1 MRQEVTQ
8 MITVNITYDVEIL
21 ESDGSTIIGETCTDV
36 EMLDEYAELLLNEIR
51 DGAVMH
57 SVEQLL
63 THQEML
69 LGRTY
74 VAGSI
79 KYFDVK

>member
-1 MRQEVTQ
+1 

-21 ESDGSTIIGETCTDV
+21 ESDGSTIIGEACTDV

-57 SVEQLL
+57 SVEQIL

-69 LGRTY
+69 KGRSY
-74 VAGSI
+74 VTGSI
-79 KYFDVK
+79 KHFDSK

>member
-1 MRQEVTQ
+1 MT
-8 MITVNITYDVEIL
+8 TVNITYDVEIL
-21 ESDGSTIIGETCTDV
+21 ESDGSSIIGEACTKVD
-36 EMLDEYAELLLNEIR
+36 MLDEYAELLLNEIR

>member
-8 MITVNITYDVEIL
+8 MITVNITYNVEIL
-21 ESDGSTIIGETCTDV
+21 ESDGSTIIGEACTDV

-69 LGRTY
+69 KGRTY

>member
-1 MRQEVTQ
+1 

-21 ESDGSTIIGETCTDV
+21 ESDGSTIIGEACTKVD
-36 EMLDEYAELLLNEIR
+36 MLDEYAELLLNEIR

-63 THQEML
+63 THREML
-69 LGRTY
+69 MGRTY
-74 VAGSI
+74 IADSI
-79 KYFDVK
+79 KHFDVK

>member
-1 MRQEVTQ
+1 
-8 MITVNITYDVEIL
+8 
-21 ESDGSTIIGETCTDV
+21 
-36 EMLDEYAELLLNEIR
+36 MLDEYAELLLNEIR